1 MQAIEKVELRK
12 INLKIDFGLKRKN
25 KEKRLGEN
33 EGSASTTK
41 REKQRYT
48 DKVDFPNPQI
58 GLSDMVKLS
67 EIPIQLEKMCYY
79 CIL

>member
-1 MQAIEKVELRK
+1 MKKVEIRK

-25 KEKRLGEN
+25 KEERLGEN

-58 GLSDMVKLS
+58 GLSDMVKLP
-67 EIPIQLEKMCYY
+67 EIPIQLDKLCYY

>member
-12 INLKIDFGLKRKN
+12 INLKIDFGLKRKH
-25 KEKRLGEN
+25 KEKRLGKN

-48 DKVDFPNPQI
+48 DKVDFLNPQI
-58 GLSDMVKLS
+58 GLSDRVKLP
-67 EIPIQLEKMCYY
+67 EIPIQLKKMCCY